1 MAVFVTHSEQETMEL
16 GIKMGKLLEA
26 GDIVLLYGDLGAG
39 KTVLTRGLVQGLG
52 AKDVVTSPTYTLM
65 HRYEGRVPVFHF
77 DLYRLCGPDE
87 VLDLGYEEFFYGDG
101 VSIVEWPERLEYLC
115 PEEYVRVRIEVAG
128 DGKKRRITV
137 DAVGGR
143 YSRFEKELKN
153 I

>member
-1 MAVFVTHSEQETMEL
+1 MAVFVTHSEQETVEL

-65 HRYEGRVPVFHF
+65 HRYEGRVPIYHF
-77 DLYRLCGPDE
+77 DLYRLSEPDE

-101 VSIVEWPERLEYLC
+101 VSIVEWPQRLEYLC
-115 PEEYVRVRIEVAG
+115 PEEYVRVKIEIVG
-128 DGKKRRITV
+128 DGKRKIMV

-143 YSRFEKELKN
+143 YSRFEKELRN

>member
-1 MAVFVTHSEQETMEL
+1 MAVFVTHSEQETVEL

-39 KTVLTRGLVQGLG
+39 KTVLTRGIALGLG
-52 AKDVVTSPTYTLM
+52 TKDVVTSPTYTLM
-65 HRYEGRVPVFHF
+65 HRYEGRVPVYHF
-77 DLYRLCGPDE
+77 DLYRLGGPDE

-115 PEEYVRVRIEVAG
+115 PEEHVRVRIEVAG
-128 DGKKRRITV
+128 DGQKRRITV

>member
-1 MAVFVTHSEQETMEL
+1 MAVFVTHSEQETVEL

-65 HRYEGRVPVFHF
+65 HRYEGRVPIYHF
-77 DLYRLCGPDE
+77 DLYRLGGPDE

-115 PEEYVRVRIEVAG
+115 PEEHVRVRIEVAG

>member
-1 MAVFVTHSEQETMEL
+1 MAVFVTHSEQETVEL

-39 KTVLTRGLVQGLG
+39 KTVLTRGIALGLG
-52 AKDVVTSPTYTLM
+52 TKDVVTSPTYTLM
-65 HRYEGRVPVFHF
+65 HRYEGRVPIYHF
-77 DLYRLCGPDE
+77 DLYRLGGPDE

-115 PEEYVRVRIEVAG
+115 PEEHVRVRIEVAG